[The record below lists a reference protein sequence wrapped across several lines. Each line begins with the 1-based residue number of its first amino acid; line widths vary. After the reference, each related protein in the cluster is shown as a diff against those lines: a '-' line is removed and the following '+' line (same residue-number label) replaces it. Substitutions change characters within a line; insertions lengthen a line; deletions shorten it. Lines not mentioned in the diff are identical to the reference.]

1 MDSKNSKI
9 SDLEILLLILADKI
23 NLTRSNKYA
32 ALSKLGIC
40 YTWKNMK
47 KSYKNNEFKIWAPT
61 WNEEFELPDGSYSI
75 SDMLYQINKIT
86 KNENGQ
92 NVPNLEIAEVVLV
105 HFNTVNN
112 NYQQNSI
119 VLQTVFQ
126 VIHLVNY

>member
-47 KSYKNNEFKIWAPT
+47 KSYKNNEFKI
-61 WNEEFELPDGSYSI
+61 
-75 SDMLYQINKIT
+75 
-86 KNENGQ
+86 
-92 NVPNLEIAEVVLV
+92 
-105 HFNTVNN
+105 
-112 NYQQNSI
+112 
-119 VLQTVFQ
+119 
-126 VIHLVNY
+126 